1 MRLVLEGRLAGAWVD
16 EARAAWRTVA
26 PPAGTPVVVDLT
38 AVTYVDESGKAL
50 LGEMCRE
57 GADFRAAGCCTKF
70 IVDNITDRGRTS
82 A

>member
-1 MRLVLEGRLAGAWVD
+1 
-16 EARAAWRTVA
+16 
-26 PPAGTPVVVDLT
+26 
-38 AVTYVDESGKAL
+38 VDESGKAL